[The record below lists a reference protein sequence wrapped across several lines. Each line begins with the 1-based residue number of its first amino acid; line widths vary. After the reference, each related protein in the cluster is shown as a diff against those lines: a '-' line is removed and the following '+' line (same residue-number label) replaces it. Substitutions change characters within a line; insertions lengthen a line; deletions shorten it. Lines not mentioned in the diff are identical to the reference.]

1 MTRRFTT
8 IAPRVYV
15 VSILMMVSTMLYSQS
30 DPALTQYMYNNFF
43 YNPGAAGSA
52 DEICLNATARQ
63 QWFGLDGA
71 PQTTVFSANAPFNL
85 FGINSGGGL
94 NIYNEAIGFHNDL
107 GFHGSYAYRMSI
119 GDGSL
124 GIGVSGGIVNRA
136 FQSDWFT
143 PEGAEDGSGTLP
155 TDESVITFDMG
166 FGIFYR
172 AEDFYMGISSTHLL
186 ENFIEYKIAA
196 SDLDYHSR
204 LYYLTSGYNLQ
215 LANPLFEIRPSFLIQ
230 SDLAISQFTFNTS
243 VVYNKR
249 LLVGVSYRNTE
260 SISALIGFEMRNG
273 VRISYSYDVGINA
286 LQQYHDGSHEFSV
299 GYCFKIETERAPK
312 KYKSIRYL

>member
-1 MTRRFTT
+1 MTRRFTAIT
-8 IAPRVYV
+8 QRVYV

-63 QWFGLDGA
+63 QMFGLDGA
-71 PQTTVFSANAPFNL
+71 PQTTIFSANAPFNL

-94 NIYNEAIGFHNDL
+94 NIYNETIGFHNDL

-124 GIGVSGGIVNRA
+124 GIGVSGGIINRA
-136 FQSDWFT
+136 FDASWYT
-143 PEGAEDGSGTLP
+143 PEGLDDGSGNLP
-155 TDESVITFDMG
+155 TNESAITFDMA
-166 FGIFYR
+166 FGVFYR
-172 AEDFYMGISSTHLL
+172 AENFYMGVSSTHML
-186 ENFIEYKIAA
+186 ENEIDYKTTA
-196 SDLDYHSR
+196 SGIDYHKR
-204 LYYLTSGYNLQ
+204 QFHLTSGYNLQ
-215 LANPLFEIRPSFLIQ
+215 LANPLFEIRPSFFIQ
-230 SDLAISQFTFNTS
+230 SDLAVTQFTLNTS

-249 LLVGVSYRNTE
+249 LLGGVSYRNGDA
-260 SISALIGFEMRNG
+260 ISALIGFEMRNG